1 MLSNAANLCGADQGA
16 AVVLADP
23 GPRSGAQRRSVTSS
37 KDAYREARRRID
49 RFDRLARALD
59 DRRRQLGMTETELAR
74 RTQLA
79 PGLVRRLLTVRGLN
93 PPIGTLTAIADALE
107 LELVVRRRAD

>member
-1 MLSNAANLCGADQGA
+1 MLSNVANLCGSDQDAA
-16 AVVLADP
+16 AVGDP
-23 GPRSGAQRRSVTSS
+23 GPRSVAQRRSVTSTR
-37 KDAYREARRRID
+37 DAYREARRRID

-59 DRRRQLGMTETELAR
+59 DRRQQLGMTEAELAR

-79 PGLVRRLLTVRGLN
+79 PGLVQRLLTVRGLN